1 MDYFR
6 ARDGRRPDVQ
16 ADWPDIRLNARLH
29 RERVVLSLDFSGESL
44 HQRQYRQRGT
54 VAPLKENLAAAL
66 LMRAGWPDPSYAAL
80 VDPMCGS
87 GTLLIEAAMMSADV
101 APGLGRL
108 KHGFEHWHG
117 HRPELWRQLLDE
129 AKTRREQGLAGDLPL
144 FVGYDH
150 HERAIEAAS
159 LNIEA
164 AGVDECI
171 RLRQQGLDELRN
183 PLTGRRNSEQSTSSS
198 RGLVITNPPYG
209 ERMGE
214 EEELI
219 TVYRDLGAAFR
230 EHFGGWRAA
239 VFSANQTLCFELGLR
254 ADRQYKF
261 FNGPIETKL
270 LLFDIY
276 TDGQK
281 PQRKHTIANE
291 KIKVDQK
298 DVRDGPTSPPPEPEL
313 SAGAEMLANRLRK
326 NQRKLQGWLKKEQI
340 ECYRLYD
347 ADLPEYAVA
356 IDCYGEAVHVQEYA
370 APDSVDAALAA
381 RRLQEVRAA
390 VMAVLRPGAG
400 LLFFKQRQ
408 RQRGEQQYQRLGRS
422 SQKGVFVVEE
432 QGASLEVNLAAYLD
446 TGLFL
451 DHRPVRKLLA
461 RLCTGKRF
469 LNLFCYTASAT
480 VLAVQGGA
488 RESVSV
494 DLSASYLDWARRN
507 FELNGIDESR
517 HRLLRTDCL
526 KWLAGGG
533 DREGGKF
540 DVIFLDPPT
549 FSNSKNMNE
558 TLDVQRD
565 HERLI
570 SQAMALLAGD
580 GVLVFSTNRRRF
592 RLSENIATRFDVEDI
607 TARTIDRDFARR
619 KNIHHCWLIRH
630 RSAAGGA

>member
-1 MDYFR
+1 ER
-6 ARDGRRPDVQ
+6 STAEAPS
-16 ADWPDIRLNARLH
+16 AIRGP
-29 RERVVLSLDFSGESL
+29 V
-44 HQRQYRQRGT
+44 
-54 VAPLKENLAAAL
+54 
-66 LMRAGWPDPSYAAL
+66 
-80 VDPMCGS
+80 
-87 GTLLIEAAMMSADV
+87 EA
-101 APGLGRL
+101 
-108 KHGFEHWHG
+108 F
-117 HRPELWRQLLDE
+117 
-129 AKTRREQGLAGDLPL
+129 
-144 FVGYDH
+144 
-150 HERAIEAAS
+150 
-159 LNIEA
+159 
-164 AGVDECI
+164 
-171 RLRQQGLDELRN
+171 
-183 PLTGRRNSEQSTSSS
+183 
-198 RGLVITNPPYG
+198 
-209 ERMGE
+209 
-214 EEELI
+214 
-219 TVYRDLGAAFR
+219 
-230 EHFGGWRAA
+230 
-239 VFSANQTLCFELGLR
+239 
-254 ADRQYKF
+254 
-261 FNGPIETKL
+261 
-270 LLFDIY
+270 
-276 TDGQK
+276 
-281 PQRKHTIANE
+281 
-291 KIKVDQK
+291 
-298 DVRDGPTSPPPEPEL
+298 
-313 SAGAEMLANRLRK
+313 ANRLKK
-326 NQRKLQGWLKKEQI
+326 NIKNLGKWVKREQI
-340 ECYRLYD
+340 HCYRLYD
-347 ADLPEYAVA
+347 ADIPEYAVA
-356 IDCYGEAVHVQEYA
+356 VDRYEQWLHVQEYV
-370 APDSVDAALAA
+370 PPRSVDPAMAE
-381 RRLQEVRAA
+381 RRLLDILAVLPEVTGVPAEQIVLKRRERQSGKQQYEKHSNEKRT
-390 VMAVLRPGAG
+390 MAVREG
-400 LLFFKQRQ
+400 Q
-408 RQRGEQQYQRLGRS
+408 
-422 SQKGVFVVEE
+422 
-432 QGASLEVNLAAYLD
+432 VNLLVNLRDYLD

-488 RESVSV
+488 RESVNV